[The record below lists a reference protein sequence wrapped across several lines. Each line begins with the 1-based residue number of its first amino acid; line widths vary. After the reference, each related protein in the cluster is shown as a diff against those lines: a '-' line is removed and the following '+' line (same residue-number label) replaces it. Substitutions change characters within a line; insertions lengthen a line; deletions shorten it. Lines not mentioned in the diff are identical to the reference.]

1 MIGLEV
7 VRGSRHLRFSVIIRM
22 PGVESVQKE
31 AAVELSH
38 EEVRRIAELAK
49 LELTDAEVTLYAG
62 QLSNVLSYFQRL
74 QAVDTS
80 HIPPTASVLPLK
92 NVFRADEPQTPL
104 SPEEVVAN
112 AADSLDNQFRV
123 HAVFGDD

>member
-1 MIGLEV
+1 V
-7 VRGSRHLRFSVIIRM
+7 
-22 PGVESVQKE
+22 
-31 AAVELSH
+31 ALSH

-49 LELTDAEVTLYAG
+49 LELTDAEVELYAG
-62 QLSNVLSYFQRL
+62 QLSNVLQYFQRL
-74 QAVDTS
+74 QEVDTS
-80 HIPPTASVLPLK
+80 QIAPTASVLPLK
-92 NVFRADEPQTPL
+92 NVFRPDVPGAPL